1 MVEFLSSWAEKI
13 IVAVIVATIIEMIL
27 PDNNNKKYIK
37 LVIGIYILFVIISPF
52 LGGEQNLDL
61 NDIKANTIQATIS
74 EEKVNQKSMDE
85 RLQELYL
92 EQIEKDITNKVEQE
106 GYIVRNCE
114 VDVEL
119 KSDAEEKGIKKII
132 LKIDKQ
138 ETRKEEDSNKT
149 KNEIVKK
156 VDVKIGINKYIKK
169 NVDEENNINSEEIN
183 KLKTT
188 LSKYYQVDTKK
199 ISITKD

>member
-13 IVAVIVATIIEMIL
+13 IVAVILATIIEMIL